1 MKINK
6 ILKSI
11 AISFLSLV
19 SGYWAISFPFNL
31 FGTLTKD
38 AMHLVFIA
46 EIIIY
51 FVIAMIFLV
60 IADKRKQEKIKFEQ
74 RHEERCRKIEQVKR
88 DWYDIAA

>member
-1 MKINK
+1 MKRNS

-11 AISFLSLV
+11 ALSVASLAVGFL
-19 SGYWAISFPFNL
+19 AISFPFNL

-38 AMHLVFIA
+38 AMHLVFIS

-51 FVIAMIFLV
+51 FGLAMIAIV
-60 IADKRKQEKIKFEQ
+60 VAEKKKQQRVKKEQ

-88 DWYDIAA
+88 EWIDIAA

>member
-19 SGYWAISFPFNL
+19 AGYWAISFPFNL